1 MVRGLNLISCCSQQR
16 IRSLIPTRMFCAD
29 VRRVVL
35 RAVLRAAA
43 RACWRR
49 VLARCVPRA
58 PYCVLRLALLCER
71 AGARAP
77 RSQRSA
83 HRLVVRCL
91 DARAHRS
98 GLSSPTARCG
108 RSHRALANSKLG
120 LCASGMDACSAHSE
134 PLSWRPQACPRGARF
149 SAPSTASLVRVTLLP
164 QTSAENG

>member
-83 HRLVVRCL
+83 HRLVVRCSRCSGAPL
-91 DARAHRS
+91 RGTVFSDSSLWQKPQGSCQFKVGSLRVRDGCVLRPQRATVLAPS
-98 GLSSPTARCG
+98 GVPTR
-108 RSHRALANSKLG
+108 RALQRAIDSI
-120 LCASGMDACSAHSE
+120 SG
-134 PLSWRPQACPRGARF
+134 
-149 SAPSTASLVRVTLLP
+149 
-164 QTSAENG
+164 